1 MRSSEALEPV
11 ADAAYRFQRT
21 GALAELAPQRAD
33 DDFHDVRAA
42 RPVVAPDVPQQR
54 FALDGAPFA
63 LLEVAKD
70 VEFEPGQVDVASV
83 EHEPATGRVE
93 HAVLGRLQFAPDH
106 VTEPAVN
113 GRRAHV
119 VEQDHD

>member
-1 MRSSEALEPV
+1 MRSLVRGGTPPSGAVRMGGPDLGDGEPRPRRSSEALEPV

-93 HAVLGRLQFAPDH
+93 HA
-106 VTEPAVN
+106 
-113 GRRAHV
+113 
-119 VEQDHD
+119 